1 MLTRCPQCFAWFRVR
16 AEHLSLAKGLVTC
29 GRCEHVFNALE
40 SLIEEAP
47 AAPAPPRIETAVE
60 PAPHA
65 AAPVETAAPPSPS
78 RAAPEP
84 LRFVTVSATTTLA
97 PSPTPA
103 SPSTPSHGQA
113 LAAPLAAPPALPAPV
128 EAVAPPPVAP
138 LSFVTLTA
146 QTSLTPRADSA
157 PLTVT
162 TGAARATALTALAGV
177 VPVVLDSPPE
187 APEAPETDAATL
199 ANDADDEDLALD
211 ALPSFAPDAD
221 FALDAAPPPV
231 PRDADFDLADA
242 PPVALFD
249 EFDEAPPPPP
259 PEEDLDIGP
268 VSRGDDEVDISDF
281 DFSAVDERAEPVP
294 VEHDEE
300 PGDDTDPHALA
311 HLREAQVQARAQRP
325 LPLDPNYVP
334 PHAPDDEDAR
344 DDTDPHALA
353 HLASESQASAART
366 DAADG
371 EDDDVPVVMN
381 EIGVP
386 AVLAADLAAL
396 SAPPRASSWR
406 AFLWASFAFV
416 LALGALLQA
425 AFMERQAVV
434 AALPEAG
441 AVIDALCARLPCLE
455 RRAQTPTVR
464 LLARDVREHP
474 SYRDALLVNA
484 TIMNDGK
491 TPTPY
496 PVIDLRLR
504 DAAGNVLS
512 ARRFEPR
519 EYLDQSI
526 AVEEGMPPERPVY
539 IVLELAGNASNAVS
553 FEFTF
558 L

>member
-1 MLTRCPQCFAWFRVR
+1 MLTRCPQCFAWFRLR

-40 SLIEEAP
+40 SLVEEAP
-47 AAPAPPRIETAVE
+47 AAPAPPRFETPVE
-60 PAPHA
+60 PAPVTA
-65 AAPVETAAPPSPS
+65 TPVAPPSPPPP
-78 RAAPEP
+78 AAPEP

-97 PSPTPA
+97 PAATPA
-103 SPSTPSHGQA
+103 SPSTPSHGPA
-113 LAAPLAAPPALPAPV
+113 LAAPLASSPAVEAPVAPPAA
-128 EAVAPPPVAP
+128 AP

-146 QTSLTPRADSA
+146 QASLTPRTDSV

-177 VPVVLDSPPE
+177 TPIAPDSPPPVP
-187 APEAPETDAATL
+187 AQVAAQ
-199 ANDADDEDLALD
+199 ANTADDEDLALD

-221 FALDAAPPPV
+221 FALDAAPLPMPH
-231 PRDADFDLADA
+231 DTDFDLADS
-242 PPVALFD
+242 PPVAMFD
-249 EFDEAPPPPP
+249 EFDVAPPPPP
-259 PEEDLDIGP
+259 PEEDFDIGP
-268 VSRGDDEVDISDF
+268 VSRRDDEVDISDF
-281 DFSAVDERAEPVP
+281 DFSAVDEPAAPP
-294 VEHDEE
+294 PDEHDAE

-311 HLREAQVQARAQRP
+311 HLREASVSAPALRP
-325 LPLDPNYVP
+325 LPLDPDYVP
-334 PHAPDDEDAR
+334 PHVPDDDETR
-344 DDTDPHALA
+344 DDTDPQALA
-353 HLASESQASAART
+353 RRAAASEPAAGAT
-366 DAADG
+366 PMAAVDGGDADA
-371 EDDDVPVVMN
+371 PLVMN
-381 EIGVP
+381 EVGVP

-396 SAPPRASSWR
+396 AAPPRASSWR
-406 AFLWASFAFV
+406 ALLWAGFAFV

-526 AVEEGMPPERPVY
+526 AVDEGMPPERPVY

>member
-47 AAPAPPRIETAVE
+47 APPAPPRIETAVE
-60 PAPHA
+60 PALHA
-65 AAPVETAAPPSPS
+65 AAPPSPSPS

-103 SPSTPSHGQA
+103 SPSTPSQGPA

-128 EAVAPPPVAP
+128 EAVAPPPAAP

-146 QTSLTPRADSA
+146 QASLTPRVDSA

-177 VPVVLDSPPE
+177 APVVTMALDSPPVP
-187 APEAPETDAATL
+187 PEADAATQ

-211 ALPSFAPDAD
+211 ALPSFAPDD
-221 FALDAAPPPV
+221 DVSLDAPPPL

-294 VEHDEE
+294 DEHDEE

-311 HLREAQVQARAQRP
+311 HLHEAPHSAPPPRP

-353 HLASESQASAART
+353 HLASESQAGAART

-396 SAPPRASSWR
+396 AAPPRASSWR

-441 AVIDALCARLPCLE
+441 AVIDALCAHLPCLE
-455 RRAQTPTVR
+455 RRAQVPTVR

>member
-40 SLIEEAP
+40 SLVEEAP
-47 AAPAPPRIETAVE
+47 AAPTPPRIETPVE

-65 AAPVETAAPPSPS
+65 PGTVEAVAPPSPT
-78 RAAPEP
+78 RAALTP
-84 LRFVTVSATTTLA
+84 LRFVTVSATTTLTPA
-97 PSPTPA
+97 PTPA
-103 SPSTPSHGQA
+103 SLSTPSHGPA
-113 LAAPLAAPPALPAPV
+113 LAAPLASPPAIEAPA
-128 EAVAPPPVAP
+128 EAAAPSAAP

-146 QTSLTPRADSA
+146 QPSLTPRAGSV
-157 PLTVT
+157 PLAVT
-162 TGAARATALTALAGV
+162 TGVARATALTALASV
-177 VPVVLDSPPE
+177 APVVVDSPPV
-187 APEAPETDAATL
+187 PPAADSVPL
-199 ANDADDEDLALD
+199 ADDVDDEDLALT

-221 FALDAAPPPV
+221 FALDAPPPV
-231 PRDADFDLADA
+231 PRDADFDLTDA

-249 EFDEAPPPPP
+249 EFDEVPPPP

-268 VSRGDDEVDISDF
+268 VSRRDDEVDISDF
-281 DFSAVDERAEPVP
+281 DFSAVDEPAAAVP
-294 VEHDEE
+294 DEQDAE

-311 HLREAQVQARAQRP
+311 HLREASTPASAPRP

-334 PHAPDDEDAR
+334 PHAPDDDDAR

-353 HLASESQASAART
+353 RLVSAPEPGAVLT
-366 DAADG
+366 DKAD
-371 EDDDVPVVMN
+371 DNDADVPVVMN
-381 EIGVP
+381 EVGVP

-406 AFLWASFAFV
+406 AFAWASFAFV

-484 TIMNDGK
+484 TIMNDGT